1 MSASLQPNPEDLNRI
16 QTYQLMVLKYEALDE
31 EIDALL
37 TRFNGA
43 TENMPD
49 QEFAHYRGLAYERD
63 ETYNQMKEL
72 ERQILLD
79 DDSADL

>member
-1 MSASLQPNPEDLNRI
+1 MSRSQQDPGDLERI
-16 QTYQLMVLKYEALDE
+16 QAYQQLVLKYEALDE
-31 EIDALL
+31 AIDALL
-37 TRFNGA
+37 MRFNGG

-49 QEFAHYRGLAYERD
+49 QEYEHYRRLASERD

-79 DDSADL
+79 DEGGEI

>member
-1 MSASLQPNPEDLNRI
+1 MAANQQPNPDDLNRI
-16 QTYQLMVLKYEALDE
+16 QAYQQMVLKYEALDE

-49 QEFAHYRGLAYERD
+49 REFAHYRRLAYERD

>member
-1 MSASLQPNPEDLNRI
+1 MSGSMQPNPDDLNRI
-16 QTYQLMVLKYEALDE
+16 QTYQQMVLKYEALDE

-49 QEFAHYRGLAYERD
+49 QEFAHYRRLAYERD

>member
-1 MSASLQPNPEDLNRI
+1 MTARSQQDPGDLDRI
-16 QTYQLMVLKYEALDE
+16 QAYQRLVLKYEALDE
-31 EIDALL
+31 VIDALL
-37 TRFNGA
+37 MRFSGA

-49 QEFAHYRGLAYERD
+49 QEFEHYRRLAYERD

-79 DDSADL
+79 DEGGEV

>member
-1 MSASLQPNPEDLNRI
+1 MPASMQPNSEDLNRI
-16 QTYQLMVLKYEALDE
+16 QTYQQMVLKYEALDE

-49 QEFAHYRGLAYERD
+49 QEFVHYRHLAYERD

-79 DDSADL
+79 DDSVDL